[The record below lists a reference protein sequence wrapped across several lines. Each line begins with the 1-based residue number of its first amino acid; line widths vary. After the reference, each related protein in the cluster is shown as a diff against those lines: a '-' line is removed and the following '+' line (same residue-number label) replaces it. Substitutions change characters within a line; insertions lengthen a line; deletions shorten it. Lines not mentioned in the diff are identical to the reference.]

1 MYVVQVYIHIKLS
14 QIDSFI
20 KVSTVNADMSRRSE
34 PGVIRFDIIQQ
45 ADDPTRFVFIE
56 VYRSQDAAARHK
68 ETAHY
73 NQWREIAEQMMAEP
87 RTRLVY
93 VNISPTDSEYT

>member
-1 MYVVQVYIHIKLS
+1 MYIVQVHIHIKLN
-14 QIDSFI
+14 QIDPFI
-20 KVSTVNADMSRRSE
+20 KASTLNADMSRRSE
-34 PGVIRFDIIQQ
+34 PGVVRFDIIQQ

-73 NQWREIAEQMMAEP
+73 NQWREIAEEMMTEP

-93 VNISPTDSEYT
+93 VNISPTDSKYM